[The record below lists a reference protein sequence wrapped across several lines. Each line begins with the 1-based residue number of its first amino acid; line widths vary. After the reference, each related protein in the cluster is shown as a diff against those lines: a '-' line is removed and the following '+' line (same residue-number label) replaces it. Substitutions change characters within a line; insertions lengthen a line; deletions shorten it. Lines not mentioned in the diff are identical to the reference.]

1 MTDGSAAG
9 EVTSRTG
16 PRGTSN
22 RVLVMGVSG
31 CGKTTVG
38 RLLATRL
45 DWPFLDA
52 DDLHPPANVAKMA
65 SGIPLTDADRA
76 PWLGMVAAWI
86 AERRAAGEPGVVA
99 CSALKRAYRDT
110 LRAADP
116 ELRLVFL
123 EGERELLAERLAHR
137 HGHFFPQRLLT
148 AQLEDL
154 EEPTPDENPIAV
166 PIGLKPDEIVDEIVA
181 QLTG

>member
-1 MTDGSAAG
+1 MTDGNAAG
-9 EVTSRTG
+9 EVTSGG
-16 PRGTSN
+16 PRGTIY

-65 SGIPLTDADRA
+65 AGIPLTDADRA
-76 PWLGMVAAWI
+76 PWLAMVAAWM

-110 LRAADP
+110 LRASDP
-116 ELRLVFL
+116 DLRLVFL
-123 EGERELLAERLAHR
+123 EGERELLAERLTHR
-137 HGHFFPQRLLT
+137 HGHFFPQRLL
-148 AQLEDL
+148 LG
-154 EEPTPDENPIAV
+154 PTRRPRGAHARRESDRCPHW
-166 PIGLKPDEIVDEIVA
+166 
-181 QLTG
+181 T